1 MKPVTD
7 EAQVA
12 IDFPDKVYMGSFSR
26 TSRYEV
32 KVENGGLFLKLTK
45 QSEPKRTVEMHL
57 HHYLLVDILR
67 DWATALST
75 DDALTD
81 KDRSDLKDSF
91 KALSDALAT
100 GKKG

>member
-26 TSRYEV
+26 TSAYEV
-32 KVENGGLFLKLTK
+32 KVEDGGLFLKLTK
-45 QSEPKRTVEMHL
+45 KSAPKRSVEVHL
-57 HHYLLVDILR
+57 HHFLLVDILR

-81 KDRSDLKDSF
+81 KDRADLQEAF
-91 KALSDALAT
+91 AALSTSLAA
-100 GKKG
+100 GEDG